1 MPPQSTSVQSTGI
14 ENCEGVRLLR
24 ALRHLNHILPLKR
37 RQASLPAPLVMIH
50 RSILRS
56 LAERGRPLKRAE
68 IAGMLGNELSA
79 LNALAVL
86 GSNDLIVLNS
96 AVTKDPV
103 TKRVIIHD
111 PAGVEVVGAY
121 PMTTATTPHKVT
133 LYGHEIFAM
142 CAFDGLS
149 IAPMFNTETRIE
161 SKCHVT
167 GEPIK
172 IHQKGMELL
181 EASPSVE
188 VQFGIRWQKIA
199 GSAAHGICKEMIFL
213 KDTETARSWKS
224 TDPDAIETFNLA
236 EALEFGAAFFAPL
249 LEDGEPAPL

>member
-1 MPPQSTSVQSTGI
+1 MPEQATFEHSTGI

-24 ALRHLNHILPLKR
+24 ALRHLNHILPLKH
-37 RQASLPAPLVMIH
+37 RQTALQPPLAMVH

-56 LAERGRPLKRAE
+56 LAERGRPLTRSE
-68 IAGMLGNELSA
+68 IAGILGNEKSA

-103 TKRVIIHD
+103 TKRVIIND
-111 PAGVEVVGAY
+111 PANVEVIGAY
-121 PMTTATTPHKVT
+121 PMTTATTPYKVT
-133 LYGHEIFAM
+133 LFGHDIYAM
-142 CAFDGLS
+142 CALDGLS

-172 IHQKGMELL
+172 IRQKGMELF
-181 EASPSVE
+181 EASPSIN
-188 VQFGIRWQKIA
+188 VQFGIRWGKA
-199 GSAAHGICKEMIFL
+199 DATAAHGI
-213 KDTETARSWKS
+213 
-224 TDPDAIETFNLA
+224 
-236 EALEFGAAFFAPL
+236 
-249 LEDGEPAPL
+249 

>member
-1 MPPQSTSVQSTGI
+1 MPVQGSAEHTTGI

-24 ALRHLNHILPLKR
+24 ALRHLNHILPLKH
-37 RQASLPAPLVMIH
+37 RQVTLPAPLAMVH

-56 LAERGRPLKRAE
+56 LAERGRPLTRAE
-68 IAGMLGNELSA
+68 IAGILGNEKSA

-142 CAFDGLS
+142 CALDGMS

-172 IHQKGMELL
+172 IRQKGMELL
-181 EASPSVE
+181 EASPSVQI
-188 VQFGIRWQKIA
+188 QFGIRWQKVA
-199 GSAAHGICKEMIFL
+199 GSAAHGLCKEMVFL
-213 KDTETARSWKS
+213 KDEETARSWKS

-236 EALEFGAAFFAPL
+236 EALELGAAFFVPL
-249 LEDGEPAPL
+249 LEDGEPAP